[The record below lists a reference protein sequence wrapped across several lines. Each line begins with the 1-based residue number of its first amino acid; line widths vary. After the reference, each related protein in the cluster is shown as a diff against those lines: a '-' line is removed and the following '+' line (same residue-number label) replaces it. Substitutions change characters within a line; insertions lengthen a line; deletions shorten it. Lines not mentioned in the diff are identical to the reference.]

1 MKDKGYI
8 FRLLSHASFGK
19 MNTVINEVHKRSGKN
34 RASIFLD
41 MLYCAKKYGAGYYDY
56 EIFAFYN
63 LNKEQRKTFV
73 TRIWSKKFMEF
84 MNNPDYCDFLDKKDI
99 FYEKYKDFIGRGF
112 INLKKASK
120 DEVKDVVSNRKLLFG
135 KVTDGE
141 CGHGCE
147 RINVEDYKDFD
158 SLYKYLTE
166 HFDTV
171 EDVIVQHHDLNKLY
185 SNAVNSM
192 RIITVLDKEKVP
204 HCIYIVQK
212 MGLNGS
218 VIDNNCLFSPV
229 DIETGRIKYPAHS
242 GDTTKGIIYT
252 EHPNTHIKLVG
263 YQIPFVKEA
272 IDMCLKA
279 ALVVPQVRYIGW
291 DVAITENGPVIIE
304 GNNYCAHDF
313 WQLPPHTPD
322 KIGMIPTIK
331 KYIPEYFEK

>member
-8 FRLLSHASFGK
+8 FRVIRHASFGR
-19 MNTVINEVHKRSGKN
+19 MNKVIKDVHERSGKS
-34 RASIFLD
+34 RIATFFDI
-41 MLYCAKKYGAGYYDY
+41 LYCMKKYGAGYFDY

-73 TRIWSKKFMEF
+73 TRMWSKKFMEF
-84 MNNPDYCDFLDKKDI
+84 MNDPVYCDLLDNKDE
-99 FYEKYKDFIGRGF
+99 FYEKFKDYIGRGF
-112 INLKKASK
+112 INLKTASK
-120 DEVKDVVSNRKLLFG
+120 EEVKGFVSTRKQLFG
-135 KVTDGE
+135 KVKDGE

-147 RINVEDYKDFD
+147 RLEVSDFKDFD
-158 SLYKYLTE
+158 ALYSYLME

-171 EDVIVQHHDLNKLY
+171 EDVIINHPALAKLY
-185 SNAVNSM
+185 PNAVNSM
-192 RIITVLDKEKVP
+192 RIITVLDKNKVP

-218 VIDNNCLFSPV
+218 VIDNNCLFTPV
-229 DIETGRIKYPAHS
+229 DMKTGKLKYVAHS
-242 GDTTKGIIYT
+242 GDTTKGIIYE

-263 YQIPFVKEA
+263 YQIPYVKEA
-272 IDMCLKA
+272 VDMCLKA

>member
-1 MKDKGYI
+1 MLDKGYI
-8 FRLLSHASFGK
+8 FRVLKHASFGK
-19 MNTVINEVHKRSGKN
+19 MNKVISEVHKRSGKN
-34 RASIFLD
+34 RIAIFFD

-73 TRIWSKKFMEF
+73 TRLWSKKFMEF
-84 MNNPDYCDFLDKKDI
+84 MNDTAYCDYLDDKDL
-99 FYEKYKDFIGRGF
+99 FYQKYSEYIGRGF
-112 INLKKASK
+112 INVRTSKKE
-120 DEVKDVVSNRKLLFG
+120 EVEKFVSTRELLFG
-135 KVTDGE
+135 KVKDGE

-147 RINVEDYKDFD
+147 RIKVSDYPDFD
-158 SLYKYLTE
+158 TLYKYLVE

-171 EDVIVQHHDLNKLY
+171 EDVIVQHPDLSKLY
-185 SNAVNSM
+185 PNAVNSM
-192 RIITVLDKEKVP
+192 RIITVLDKQQVP

-218 VIDNNCLFSPV
+218 VIDNNCLFTPV
-229 DIETGRIKYPAHS
+229 DMETGKLKYPAHS

-252 EHPNTHIKLVG
+252 EHPNTHIQLVG

-272 IDMCLKA
+272 VDMCLKA